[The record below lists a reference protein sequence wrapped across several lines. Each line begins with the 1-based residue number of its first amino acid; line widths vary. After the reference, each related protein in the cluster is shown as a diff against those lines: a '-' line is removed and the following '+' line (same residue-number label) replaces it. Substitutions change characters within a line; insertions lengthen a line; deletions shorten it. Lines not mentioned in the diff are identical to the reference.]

1 MRRVSFGFTD
11 GALSLSEGSESS
23 EYEFSEAE
31 SNSEDE
37 RVLRVENKA
46 RREEAA
52 KAQRE
57 LELAAQAAKRK
68 GRKRKSVTVT
78 SQVAMAPLVT
88 EQGTGGRPQ
97 TSKKSKRTAAAAG
110 SLVSTPGG
118 PVPLEAITASM
129 GAAISAGMSATMQ
142 QMMEQQKTQHEQ
154 MRAYVVPK
162 KGQDLVDDEDAYEEE
177 DTVTVDESVH
187 LVDNSVDVLDYA
199 VRSKLRVPNSSSD
212 VWWGKATVSQR
223 VCRPVRGSSLYLE
236 NIQGAT
242 RPNDRDCKKVMS

>member
-1 MRRVSFGFTD
+1 M
-11 GALSLSEGSESS
+11 
-23 EYEFSEAE
+23 
-31 SNSEDE
+31 
-37 RVLRVENKA
+37 
-46 RREEAA
+46 
-52 KAQRE
+52 E
-57 LELAAQAAKRK
+57 LELAAKVAKRK

-97 TSKKSKRTAAAAG
+97 TSKKSKRTATAAG

-129 GAAISAGMSATMQ
+129 GAAISAGMSATMK

-162 KGQDLVDDEDAYEEE
+162 KGQDLVDDEDTYEEE

-242 RPNDRDCKKVMS
+242 RPNDRVCKKVMS